1 MRQAPTPD
9 RPRKLPEHSA
19 AHRPGA
25 LSQTAIALKTR
36 DMSHGPVPAKG
47 SPAWFLSATAGVKLN
62 VLSNHI
68 SPVRRFFRL
77 DTVRSKILAFAL
89 VVTLIP
95 SGLTAWI
102 SYTQN
107 RRALEEK
114 ISQELLS
121 SSSQTAREMDV
132 WLKER
137 LYDLRVFASS
147 YEVTENLV
155 GKSGRSATR
164 TRLSDYLN
172 SVRERFSDY
181 EELIVVD
188 AAGRMVASSATKPR
202 RLVLPN
208 DWAKELTATNAV
220 VGEALWDPTL
230 AKGILLVAVP
240 VQNADGRIVGA
251 MAARLNLRGAEESL
265 RAFAPGASGR
275 VYLIAG
281 GGKLIVSSLTNSPD
295 QMQITLTPA
304 LLQRLLKREGAVVTY
319 ESVSGMDVLGS
330 LKQVPRVG
338 WAVLAEIP
346 TDAAYLQVRRFRD
359 LTLAIVA
366 GLLLGVTAIAYR
378 LALLIV
384 RPLERLSKGAAEVAE
399 GDLAV
404 DLPTAT
410 GEVGDLTY
418 VFNHMV
424 GRLRE
429 SRQELDAVNETLRER
444 NEELERLSAS
454 DSLTGLS
461 NRRVL
466 TQRLSEELLRSQR
479 HNHSFTVVMLDV
491 DHFKKYNDAH
501 GHPAGDE
508 VLKRVANILRTST
521 RAGDCTAR
529 YGGEEFA
536 VLLSGKGAEEA
547 LQLAERIRERVAEEE
562 FAAGR
567 ITISAGIAEFP
578 HHGHTAEAV
587 ISSADEALYE
597 AKREGRNRVACASR
611 KQKPSS
617 RQR

>member
-1 MRQAPTPD
+1 MR
-9 RPRKLPEHSA
+9 
-19 AHRPGA
+19 
-25 LSQTAIALKTR
+25 LSIL
-36 DMSHGPVPAKG
+36 G
-47 SPAWFLSATAGVKLN
+47 SQLS
-62 VLSNHI
+62 
-68 SPVRRFFRL
+68 PYQRFFRL

-89 VVTLIP
+89 AVTVIP
-95 SGLTAWI
+95 TGLTAWI

-107 RRALEEK
+107 RNALEEK

-121 SSSQTAREMDV
+121 ASAQTAREMDV

-147 YEVTENLV
+147 YEVSENLAR
-155 GKSGRSATR
+155 GATGSKTEGR
-164 TRLSDYLN
+164 LNDYLN

-181 EELIVVD
+181 EELVVLD
-188 AAGRMVASSATKPR
+188 SQGRMVASSAGQPR
-202 RLVLPN
+202 AFRLPDN
-208 DWAKELTATNAV
+208 WKSELSATNAV
-220 VGEALWDPTL
+220 VGEALWDQSL
-230 AKGILLVAVP
+230 GMGILLVAVP
-240 VQNADGRIVGA
+240 VQRADGRLLGA
-251 MAARLNLRGAEESL
+251 LAARLNLSGAKDGL
-265 RAFAPGASGR
+265 LTFAPGKYGQI
-275 VYLIAG
+275 YLIGSG
-281 GGKLIVSSLTNSPD
+281 GNLIVNSLTTSAELMRLSLKPSVLER
-295 QMQITLTPA
+295 LT
-304 LLQRLLKREGAVVTY
+304 KREGAVQTY
-319 ESVSGMDVLGS
+319 ESVSGVEVLGS
-330 LKQVPRVG
+330 LKQVPRAG

-346 TDAAYLQVRRFRD
+346 VDTAYHQVRRFRD

-366 GLLLGVTAIAYR
+366 GLLLLVTAIAYR

-384 RPLERLSKGAAEVAE
+384 RPLERLTKGAAEVAE

-424 GRLRE
+424 GRLRQ
-429 SRQELDAVNETLRER
+429 SRQDLDAVNETLREQ

-461 NRRVL
+461 NRRIL

-479 HNHSFTVVMLDV
+479 QSHSFTVLMLDV
-491 DHFKKYNDAH
+491 DHFKKYNDAY

-508 VLKRVANILRTST
+508 VLKKVANILRNCT

-536 VLLSGKGAEEA
+536 VLLSGKSGDTA
-547 LQLAERIRERVAEEE
+547 LQLAERIRTRVAAEE
-562 FAAGR
+562 FVGGKV
-567 ITISAGIAEFP
+567 TISGGIAEFP

-597 AKREGRNRVACASR
+597 AKREGRNRVVFAR
-611 KQKPSS
+611 PKQKQGTK
-617 RQR
+617 RN

>member
-1 MRQAPTPD
+1 MARDLLKIPWPIKHVTEPPGGWGPDLAPQRQCARFP
-9 RPRKLPEHSA
+9 SA
-19 AHRPGA
+19 SVGVR
-25 LSQTAIALKTR
+25 LSFL
-36 DMSHGPVPAKG
+36 GNPL
-47 SPAWFLSATAGVKLN
+47 SPYQ
-62 VLSNHI
+62 
-68 SPVRRFFRL
+68 RFFRL

-121 SSSQTAREMDV
+121 SSAQTAREMDV

-147 YEVTENLV
+147 YEVSENLAR
-155 GKSGRSATR
+155 GATGSP
-164 TRLSDYLN
+164 TQGRLSDYLN

-181 EELIVVD
+181 EELLVLD
-188 AAGRMVASSATKPR
+188 PQGRLVASSEPQPR
-202 RLVLPN
+202 PLRLPSG
-208 DWAKELTATNAV
+208 WSRELTSTNAL
-220 VGEALWDPTL
+220 VGDASWDQSL

-240 VQNADGRIVGA
+240 VQRGDGRMIGA
-251 MAARLNLRGAEESL
+251 LAARLNLRGAREGL
-265 RAFAPGASGR
+265 QNFAPGSGQAYLMASG
-275 VYLIAG
+275 
-281 GGKLIVSSLTNSPD
+281 GKVIISSRTSSAEL
-295 QMQITLTPA
+295 MQITLRPT
-304 LLQRLLKREGAVVTY
+304 LLQRLTAREGAVVTY
-319 ESVSGMDVLGS
+319 ESVSGAEVLGS
-330 LKQVPRVG
+330 LKPVSRVG

-346 TDAAYLQVRRFRD
+346 VDAAYEQVRRFRD
-359 LTLAIVA
+359 LSLAVVA
-366 GLLLGVTAIAYR
+366 GLLLAVTAIAYR

-384 RPLERLSKGAAEVAE
+384 RPLERLTKGAAEVAE

-424 GRLRE
+424 GRLRQ
-429 SRQELDAVNETLRER
+429 SRQDLDDVNETLRQQ

-461 NRRVL
+461 NRRIL
-466 TQRLSEELLRSQR
+466 TQRLSEELLRGQR
-479 HNHSFTVVMLDV
+479 QSHSFSILMLDV

-508 VLKRVANILRTST
+508 VLKKVANILRNCT

-536 VLLSGKGAEEA
+536 VLLSGKGGDTA
-547 LQLAERIRERVAEEE
+547 LQLAERIRDRVAAEE
-562 FAAGR
+562 FVGGKV
-567 ITISAGIAEFP
+567 TISGGIAEFP

-597 AKREGRNRVACASR
+597 AKRQGRNRVVCARR
-611 KQKPSS
+611 KEKPINQE
-617 RQR
+617 R

>member
-1 MRQAPTPD
+1 VNI
-9 RPRKLPEHSA
+9 LA
-19 AHRPGA
+19 AR
-25 LSQTAIALKTR
+25 
-36 DMSHGPVPAKG
+36 
-47 SPAWFLSATAGVKLN
+47 
-62 VLSNHI
+62 I
-68 SPVRRFFRL
+68 SPLRRFFRL

-89 VVTLIP
+89 LVTLIP
-95 SGLTAWI
+95 SGFTAWV
-102 SYTQN
+102 SYSQN
-107 RRALEEK
+107 RSALEEK

-121 SSSQTAREMDV
+121 ASAQTSREIDV

-147 YEVTENLV
+147 YEVSEKLA
-155 GKSGRSATR
+155 GKAGAASAR

-172 SVRERFSDY
+172 SVRDRFSDY
-181 EELIVVD
+181 EELIVLD
-188 AAGRMVASSATKPR
+188 PAGQIVASSAAKPR
-202 RLVLPN
+202 PLKLPS
-208 DWAKELTATNAV
+208 DWSSELSATNAL
-220 VGEALWDPTL
+220 VGEAAWDRKL
-230 AKGILLVAVP
+230 GKSILLVAVP
-240 VQNADGRIVGA
+240 VQRGDGRIIGA
-251 MAARLNLRGAEESL
+251 LAARLNLRGAEEGL
-265 RAFAPGASGR
+265 RAFAPGKSGR
-275 VYLIAG
+275 AYLVG
-281 GGKLIVSSLTNSPD
+281 STGNLIVSSQVNSRD
-295 QMQITLTPA
+295 LMQVTLRRPVF
-304 LLQRLLKREGAVVTY
+304 QRLLKKEGSVVTY
-319 ESVSGMDVLGS
+319 ESVAGVDVLGS
-330 LKQVPRVG
+330 LKSVPRVG

-346 TDAAYLQVRRFRD
+346 AEAAYDQVRRFRD
-359 LTLAIVA
+359 MTLGIVA
-366 GLLLGVTAIAYR
+366 VLLLGVTAIAYR

-384 RPLERLSKGAAEVAE
+384 RPLERLTRGAAEVAE

-424 GRLRE
+424 GRLRQ
-429 SRQELDAVNETLRER
+429 SRQELDAVNEMLRER

-479 HNHSFTVVMLDV
+479 QNHTFSVLMLDV

-536 VLLSGKGAEEA
+536 VLLSGKEGDAA
-547 LQLAERIRERVAEEE
+547 VQLAERIRQRVEAEE
-562 FAAGR
+562 FPVGK

-597 AKREGRNRVACASR
+597 AKREGRNRVVCAQR
-611 KQKPSS
+611 KEKTAN
-617 RQR
+617 RKK

>member
-1 MRQAPTPD
+1 MR
-9 RPRKLPEHSA
+9 
-19 AHRPGA
+19 
-25 LSQTAIALKTR
+25 LSIL
-36 DMSHGPVPAKG
+36 G
-47 SPAWFLSATAGVKLN
+47 SQLS
-62 VLSNHI
+62 
-68 SPVRRFFRL
+68 PFQRFFRL

-89 VVTLIP
+89 AVTVIP
-95 SGLTAWI
+95 TGLTAWI

-107 RRALEEK
+107 RNALEEK

-121 SSSQTAREMDV
+121 ASAQTAREMDV

-147 YEVTENLV
+147 YEVSENLAR
-155 GKSGRSATR
+155 GATGSKTQGR
-164 TRLSDYLN
+164 LNDYLN

-181 EELIVVD
+181 EELVVLD
-188 AAGRMVASSATKPR
+188 SQGRMVASSAGQPR
-202 RLVLPN
+202 AFRLPDN
-208 DWAKELTATNAV
+208 WKGELSATNAV
-220 VGEALWDPTL
+220 VGEAFWDQSL
-230 AKGILLVAVP
+230 GMGILLVAVP
-240 VQNADGRIVGA
+240 VQRADGRLLGA
-251 MAARLNLRGAEESL
+251 LAARLNLSGAKDGL
-265 RAFAPGASGR
+265 LTFAPGKYGQI
-275 VYLIAG
+275 YLIGSG
-281 GGKLIVSSLTNSPD
+281 GNLIVNSLTTSAELMRLSLKPSVLER
-295 QMQITLTPA
+295 LT
-304 LLQRLLKREGAVVTY
+304 KREGAVQTY
-319 ESVSGMDVLGS
+319 ESVSGVEVLGS
-330 LKQVPRVG
+330 LKQVPRAG

-346 TDAAYLQVRRFRD
+346 VDTAYHQVRRFRD

-366 GLLLGVTAIAYR
+366 GLLLLVTAIAYR

-384 RPLERLSKGAAEVAE
+384 RPLERLTKGAAEVAE

-424 GRLRE
+424 GRLRQ
-429 SRQELDAVNETLRER
+429 SRQDLDAVNETLREQ

-461 NRRVL
+461 NRRIL

-479 HNHSFTVVMLDV
+479 QSHSFTVLMLDV
-491 DHFKKYNDAH
+491 DHFKKYNDAY

-508 VLKRVANILRTST
+508 VLKKVANILRNCT

-536 VLLSGKGAEEA
+536 VLLSGKSGDTA
-547 LQLAERIRERVAEEE
+547 LQLAERIRTRVAAEE
-562 FAAGR
+562 FVGGKV
-567 ITISAGIAEFP
+567 TISGGIAEFP

-597 AKREGRNRVACASR
+597 AKREGRNRVVFAR
-611 KQKPSS
+611 PKQKQGTK
-617 RQR
+617 RN

>member
-1 MRQAPTPD
+1 
-9 RPRKLPEHSA
+9 
-19 AHRPGA
+19 
-25 LSQTAIALKTR
+25 
-36 DMSHGPVPAKG
+36 MSILI
-47 SPAWFLSATAGVKLN
+47 SP
-62 VLSNHI
+62 I

-102 SYTQN
+102 SYSQN

-121 SSSQTAREMDV
+121 ASSQTAREIDV

-147 YEVTENLV
+147 YEVSETLT
-155 GKSGRSATR
+155 GKPAGSSKH

-172 SVRERFSDY
+172 SVRDRFSDY
-181 EELIVVD
+181 EELIVLD
-188 AAGRMVASSATKPR
+188 PEGRMVASSASQPR
-202 RLVLPN
+202 RLRLPR
-208 DWAKELTATNAV
+208 DWSGELSATNAV
-220 VGEALWDPTL
+220 IGEASWDQSL
-230 AKGILLVAVP
+230 AKGIVLVGVP
-240 VQNADGRIVGA
+240 VQRADGRIVGA
-251 MAARLNLRGAEESL
+251 LAARLNLRGAEEGL
-265 RAFAPGASGR
+265 RAFAPGTTGR
-275 VYLIAG
+275 AYLVGAAG
-281 GGKLIVSSLTNSPD
+281 NLIVSSLSSSPD
-295 QMQITLTPA
+295 LMRVTLRPSV
-304 LLQRLLKREGAVVTY
+304 LERLMKREGAVLPY
-319 ESVSGMDVLGS
+319 ESVDGVEVLGS
-330 LKQVPRVG
+330 LRKVSRVG

-346 TDAAYLQVRRFRD
+346 SDAAYQQVRRFRD
-359 LTLAIVA
+359 ITLAIVA
-366 GLLLGVTAIAYR
+366 GLLLGVTAIAYH

-384 RPLERLSKGAAEVAE
+384 RPLDRLTKGAAEVAE

-404 DLPTAT
+404 DLPIAT

-424 GRLRE
+424 GRLRK
-429 SRQELDAVNETLRER
+429 SRQELDAVNETLRQQ

-466 TQRLSEELLRSQR
+466 TQRLSEELLRAQR
-479 HNHSFTVVMLDV
+479 QNHSFSVLMLDV

-501 GHPAGDE
+501 GHPAGDD
-508 VLKRVANILRTST
+508 VLKRVAKILRACT

-536 VLLSGKGAEEA
+536 VLLSGKGADAA
-547 LQLAERIRERVAEEE
+547 LQLAERIRERVAEEA
-562 FAAGR
+562 FPAGS
-567 ITISAGIAEFP
+567 ITVSAGIAEFP
-578 HHGHTAEAV
+578 QHGHTADAV

-597 AKREGRNRVACASR
+597 AKREGRNRVVCAR
-611 KQKPSS
+611 PKEK
-617 RQR
+617 RINLRT

>member
-1 MRQAPTPD
+1 VNI
-9 RPRKLPEHSA
+9 LA
-19 AHRPGA
+19 AR
-25 LSQTAIALKTR
+25 
-36 DMSHGPVPAKG
+36 
-47 SPAWFLSATAGVKLN
+47 
-62 VLSNHI
+62 I
-68 SPVRRFFRL
+68 SPLRRFFRL

-95 SGLTAWI
+95 SGFTAWV
-102 SYTQN
+102 SYSQN
-107 RRALEEK
+107 RSALEEK

-121 SSSQTAREMDV
+121 ASAQTSREIDV

-147 YEVTENLV
+147 YEVSEKLA
-155 GKSGRSATR
+155 GKAGAASAR

-172 SVRERFSDY
+172 SVRDRFSDY
-181 EELIVVD
+181 EELIVLD
-188 AAGRMVASSATKPR
+188 PAGQIVASSAAKPR
-202 RLVLPN
+202 PLKLPS
-208 DWAKELTATNAV
+208 DWSSELSATNAL
-220 VGEALWDPTL
+220 VGEAAWDRKL
-230 AKGILLVAVP
+230 GKSILLVAVP
-240 VQNADGRIVGA
+240 VQRGDGRIIGA
-251 MAARLNLRGAEESL
+251 LAARLNLRGAEEGL
-265 RAFAPGASGR
+265 RAFAPGKSGR
-275 VYLIAG
+275 AYLVG
-281 GGKLIVSSLTNSPD
+281 STGNLIVSSQVNSRD
-295 QMQITLTPA
+295 LMQVTLRRPVF
-304 LLQRLLKREGAVVTY
+304 QRLLKKEGSVVTY
-319 ESVSGMDVLGS
+319 ESVAGVDVLGS
-330 LKQVPRVG
+330 LKSVPRVG

-346 TDAAYLQVRRFRD
+346 AEAAYDQVRRFRD
-359 LTLAIVA
+359 MTLGIVA
-366 GLLLGVTAIAYR
+366 VLLLGVTAIAYR

-384 RPLERLSKGAAEVAE
+384 RPLERLTRGAAEVAE

-424 GRLRE
+424 GRLRQ
-429 SRQELDAVNETLRER
+429 SRQELDAVNEMLRER

-479 HNHSFTVVMLDV
+479 QNHTFSVLMLDV

-536 VLLSGKGAEEA
+536 VLLSGKEGDAA
-547 LQLAERIRERVAEEE
+547 VQLAERIRQRVEAEE
-562 FAAGR
+562 FPVGK

-597 AKREGRNRVACASR
+597 AKREGRNRVVCAQR
-611 KQKPSS
+611 KEKTAN
-617 RQR
+617 RKK

>member
-1 MRQAPTPD
+1 MGVR
-9 RPRKLPEHSA
+9 
-19 AHRPGA
+19 
-25 LSQTAIALKTR
+25 LSIL
-36 DMSHGPVPAKG
+36 G
-47 SPAWFLSATAGVKLN
+47 SQLS
-62 VLSNHI
+62 
-68 SPVRRFFRL
+68 PYQRFFRL

-89 VVTLIP
+89 AVTVIP
-95 SGLTAWI
+95 TGLTAWI

-107 RRALEEK
+107 RNALEEK

-121 SSSQTAREMDV
+121 ASAQTAREMDV

-147 YEVTENLV
+147 YEVSENLAR
-155 GKSGRSATR
+155 GATGSKTEGR
-164 TRLSDYLN
+164 LNDYLN

-181 EELIVVD
+181 EELVVLD
-188 AAGRMVASSATKPR
+188 SQGRMVASSAGQPR
-202 RLVLPN
+202 AFRLPDN
-208 DWAKELTATNAV
+208 WKSELSATNAV
-220 VGEALWDPTL
+220 VGEALWDQSL
-230 AKGILLVAVP
+230 GMGILLVAVP
-240 VQNADGRIVGA
+240 VQRADGRLLGA
-251 MAARLNLRGAEESL
+251 LAARLNLSGAKDGL
-265 RAFAPGASGR
+265 LTFAPGKYGQI
-275 VYLIAG
+275 YLIGSG
-281 GGKLIVSSLTNSPD
+281 GNLIVNSFTTSAELMRLSLKPSVLER
-295 QMQITLTPA
+295 LT
-304 LLQRLLKREGAVVTY
+304 KREGAVQTY
-319 ESVSGMDVLGS
+319 ESVSGVEVLGS
-330 LKQVPRVG
+330 LKQVPRAG

-346 TDAAYLQVRRFRD
+346 VDTAYHQVRRFRD

-366 GLLLGVTAIAYR
+366 GLLLLVTAIAYR

-384 RPLERLSKGAAEVAE
+384 RPLERLTKGAAEVAE

-424 GRLRE
+424 GRLRQ
-429 SRQELDAVNETLRER
+429 SRQDLDAVNETLREQ

-461 NRRVL
+461 NRRIL

-479 HNHSFTVVMLDV
+479 QSHSFTVLMLDV
-491 DHFKKYNDAH
+491 DHFKKYNDAY

-508 VLKRVANILRTST
+508 VLKKVANILRNCT

-536 VLLSGKGAEEA
+536 VLLSGKSGDTA
-547 LQLAERIRERVAEEE
+547 LQLAERIRTRVAAEE
-562 FAAGR
+562 FVGGKV
-567 ITISAGIAEFP
+567 TISGGIAEFP

-597 AKREGRNRVACASR
+597 AKRQGRNRVVCARR
-611 KQKPSS
+611 KQKPAAKP
-617 RQR
+617 

>member
-1 MRQAPTPD
+1 
-9 RPRKLPEHSA
+9 
-19 AHRPGA
+19 
-25 LSQTAIALKTR
+25 
-36 DMSHGPVPAKG
+36 
-47 SPAWFLSATAGVKLN
+47 LN
-62 VLSNHI
+62 VLTTQL
-68 SPVRRFFRL
+68 SPARRFFRL

-95 SGLTAWI
+95 SGFTAWI

-121 SSSQTAREMDV
+121 ASAQTAREMDV

-147 YEVTENLV
+147 YEVSENLT
-155 GKSGRSATR
+155 GKPGSVSHRN
-164 TRLSDYLN
+164 RLSDYLN

-181 EELIVVD
+181 EELIVLSPQ
-188 AAGRMVASSATKPR
+188 GRTVASSTREPR
-202 RLVLPN
+202 PLRLPV
-208 DWAKELTATNAV
+208 DWDKELSATNAV
-220 VGEALWDPTL
+220 VGEAFWDEAL

-240 VQNADGRIVGA
+240 VQGADGRIVGA
-251 MAARLNLRGAEESL
+251 LAARLNLRGAEEGL
-265 RAFAPGASGR
+265 RTFAPGTAGR
-275 VYLIAG
+275 VYLVGTAGNLIA
-281 GGKLIVSSLTNSPD
+281 SSMTSSSEL
-295 QMQITLTPA
+295 MRVTLKPA
-304 LLQRLLKREGAVVTY
+304 LLERLLKREGAVLSY
-319 ESVSGMDVLGS
+319 ESVSDVDVLGS

-346 TDAAYLQVRRFRD
+346 ADAAYLQVRRFRD
-359 LTLAIVA
+359 LTLALVA

-378 LALLIV
+378 LAILIV
-384 RPLERLSKGAAEVAE
+384 RPLERLTKGAAEVAE

-429 SRQELDAVNETLRER
+429 SRQQLDAANETLRER

-466 TQRLSEELLRSQR
+466 TQRLAEELLRSQR
-479 HNHSFTVVMLDV
+479 QNHSFTVLMLDV
-491 DHFKKYNDAH
+491 DHFKEYNDAH

-529 YGGEEFA
+529 YGGDEFA
-536 VLLSGKGAEEA
+536 VLLSGKEADAA

-562 FAAGR
+562 FPAGR

-597 AKREGRNRVACASR
+597 AKRGRNRVVCADR
-611 KQKPSS
+611 KQKQPSQN
-617 RQR
+617 R

>member
-1 MRQAPTPD
+1 M
-9 RPRKLPEHSA
+9 
-19 AHRPGA
+19 
-25 LSQTAIALKTR
+25 
-36 DMSHGPVPAKG
+36 
-47 SPAWFLSATAGVKLN
+47 N

-95 SGLTAWI
+95 SGFTAWI

-121 SSSQTAREMDV
+121 ASAQTAREMDV
-132 WLKER
+132 WVKER

-147 YEVTENLV
+147 YEVTENLAGV
-155 GKSGRSATR
+155 PGKTATR

-188 AAGRMVASSATKPR
+188 ATGRMVASSASTPR
-202 RLVLPN
+202 RLRLPA
-208 DWAKELTATNAV
+208 DWAKELTATNAL
-220 VGEALWDPTL
+220 VGEALWDKSL
-230 AKGILLVAVP
+230 GKAILLVAVP
-240 VQNADGRIVGA
+240 VQRADGRMVGA
-251 MAARLNLRGAEESL
+251 LAARLNLRGAEESL
-265 RAFAPGASGR
+265 RTFAPGTSGR
-275 VYLIAG
+275 IYLLSSSG
-281 GGKLIVSSLTNSPD
+281 SLMVSSLTSSPD
-295 QMQITLTPA
+295 LMQMTLRPA
-304 LLQRLLKREGAVVTY
+304 LFQRLLKREGTIVTY
-319 ESVSGMDVLGS
+319 ESVADIDVLGS
-330 LKQVPRVG
+330 LKQVPRIG
-338 WAVLAEIP
+338 WSVLTEIP
-346 TDAAYLQVRRFRD
+346 TDAAYHQVRRFRD

-366 GLLLGVTAIAYR
+366 ALLLGVTAIAYR

-384 RPLERLSKGAAEVAE
+384 RPLERLTKGAAEVAE

-429 SRQELDAVNETLRER
+429 SRQQLDAVNETLRER

-479 HNHSFTVVMLDV
+479 QNHSFTVVMLDV

-562 FAAGR
+562 FPAGR

-597 AKREGRNRVACASR
+597 AKREGRNRVACAS
-611 KQKPSS
+611 KKPKSAG
-617 RQR
+617 RPR

>member
-1 MRQAPTPD
+1 M
-9 RPRKLPEHSA
+9 
-19 AHRPGA
+19 
-25 LSQTAIALKTR
+25 
-36 DMSHGPVPAKG
+36 
-47 SPAWFLSATAGVKLN
+47 GVRLN
-62 VLSNHI
+62 ILANQI
-68 SPVRRFFRL
+68 SPLRRFFRL

-89 VVTLIP
+89 LVTLIP
-95 SGLTAWI
+95 SGFTAFV

-107 RRALEEK
+107 RRALEDK

-121 SSSQTAREMDV
+121 ASAQTAREMDV

-147 YEVTENLV
+147 YEVSENLA
-155 GKSGRSATR
+155 GKRASSSTR

-181 EELIVVD
+181 EELIVIDPV
-188 AAGRMVASSATKPR
+188 GRIVASSAGQPR
-202 RLVLPN
+202 ALRLPSN
-208 DWAKELTATNAV
+208 WGSELSSTHAV
-220 VGEALWDPTL
+220 VGEASWDDAL
-230 AKGILLVAVP
+230 SKGILLVAVP
-240 VQNADGRIVGA
+240 VQGADGRIVGA
-251 MAARLNLRGAEESL
+251 LAARLNLRGAEQGL
-265 RAFAPGASGR
+265 RAFAPGTSGR
-275 VYLIAG
+275 SYLVG
-281 GGKLIVSSLTNSPD
+281 NTGNLIVSSLANSPD
-295 QMQITLTPA
+295 LMQVTVKPGV
-304 LLQRLLKREGAVVTY
+304 LQRLIKREGAVLHY
-319 ESVSGMDVLGS
+319 ESVSGIDVLGS

-338 WAVLAEIP
+338 WAVVAEIP
-346 TDAAYLQVRRFRD
+346 AEAAYHQVRRFRD

-366 GLLLGVTAIAYR
+366 GVLLGVTAIAYR

-384 RPLERLSKGAAEVAE
+384 RPLERLTKGAAEVAE

-429 SRQELDAVNETLRER
+429 SRQQLDAVNETLRER
-444 NEELERLSAS
+444 NEELTRLSAL

-466 TQRLSEELLRSQR
+466 TDRLAEELVRSQR
-479 HNHSFTVVMLDV
+479 QNHSFTVLMMDV

-508 VLKRVANILRTST
+508 VLKRVASILRTST

-536 VLLSGKGAEEA
+536 VLLSGKGAEAA

-562 FAAGR
+562 FPAGG

-578 HHGHTAEAV
+578 DHGHTAEAV

-597 AKREGRNRVACASR
+597 AKREGRNRVVCAR
-611 KQKPSS
+611 KKPKPSS
-617 RQR
+617 SRK

>member
-1 MRQAPTPD
+1 
-9 RPRKLPEHSA
+9 
-19 AHRPGA
+19 
-25 LSQTAIALKTR
+25 
-36 DMSHGPVPAKG
+36 
-47 SPAWFLSATAGVKLN
+47 LN
-62 VLSNHI
+62 ILVNQI
-68 SPVRRFFRL
+68 SPLQRFFRL

-121 SSSQTAREMDV
+121 ASAQTSREMDV

-147 YEVTENLV
+147 YEVTENLT
-155 GKSGRSATR
+155 GKPAASRTR

-181 EELIVVD
+181 EELVVLD
-188 AAGRMVASSATKPR
+188 PQGRMVASSASEPR
-202 RLVLPN
+202 PLRLPT
-208 DWAKELTATNAV
+208 DWSRELSATNAV
-220 VGEALWDPTL
+220 VGEAFWDRSL

-240 VQNADGRIVGA
+240 VQRADGRTVGA
-251 MAARLNLRGAEESL
+251 LAARLNLRGAEEGL
-265 RAFAPGASGR
+265 RAFAPGANGR
-275 VYLIAG
+275 AYLVGARG
-281 GGKLIVSSLTNSPD
+281 NLIVSSLASSPD
-295 QMQITLTPA
+295 LMRVTLKPT
-304 LLQRLLKREGAVVTY
+304 LLDRLMKKDGAVMGY
-319 ESVSGMDVLGS
+319 ESVDGVEVLGS
-330 LKQVPRVG
+330 LKMVPRVG
-338 WAVLAEIP
+338 WAVLAETP
-346 TDAAYLQVRRFRD
+346 SDAAYQQVRRFRD
-359 LTLAIVA
+359 ITLAIVA
-366 GLLLGVTAIAYR
+366 GLLLGVTAIAYH

-384 RPLERLSKGAAEVAE
+384 RPLERLTKGAAEVAE

-424 GRLRE
+424 GRLRQ
-429 SRQELDAVNETLRER
+429 SRQELDAVNETLRQQ

-466 TQRLSEELLRSQR
+466 TQRLSEELLRAQR
-479 HNHSFTVVMLDV
+479 QNHMFSVLMLDV

-508 VLKRVANILRTST
+508 VLKRLAKILRACT

-536 VLLSGKGAEEA
+536 VLLSGKGADA
-547 LQLAERIRERVAEEE
+547 AVQLAERIRERVAEEG
-562 FAAGR
+562 FPAGS
-567 ITISAGIAEFP
+567 ITVSAGIAEFP
-578 HHGHTAEAV
+578 QHGHTADAV

-597 AKREGRNRVACASR
+597 AKREGRNRVVCAR
-611 KQKPSS
+611 PKQTRSN
-617 RQR
+617 QTI